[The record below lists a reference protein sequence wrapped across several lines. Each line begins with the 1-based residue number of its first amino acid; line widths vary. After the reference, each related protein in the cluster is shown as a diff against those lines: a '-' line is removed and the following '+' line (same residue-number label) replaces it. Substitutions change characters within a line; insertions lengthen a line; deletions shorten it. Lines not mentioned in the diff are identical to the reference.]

1 MKSHGFLDMFKA
13 YQEFGSAIFI
23 GDNSGGSQV
32 MGSLPPV
39 KKREVV
45 DCIEDSS
52 FIGVVK
58 GMIYARDCRE

>member
-1 MKSHGFLDMFKA
+1 
-13 YQEFGSAIFI
+13 
-23 GDNSGGSQV
+23 